1 MSDTCTAIVTL
12 FIYISVMKSL
22 KSPFQGGWLLPGHSL
37 HRGSAA
43 DDDARGGSLLRAG
56 DDDGGRQVP
65 DAGDLQAEHDRARP
79 LRAPA
84 GQPHGGPAARPA
96 PALPVPGRASNE
108 G

>member
-12 FIYISVMKSL
+12 FIYNSVT
-22 KSPFQGGWLLPGHSL
+22 FQGGWLLPGHSL

-43 DDDARGGSLLRAG
+43 DDDARGGGLLRAG

-65 DAGDLQAEHDRARP
+65 HAGDLQAEHDRARP